1 MANSYSNINLMYIL
15 WRKKP
20 IILSFF
26 LNLFNKLAFANCVA
40 KLKLFA
46 SISAT
51 DAKPR
56 NVTSNIYNDRY
67 DK

>member
-1 MANSYSNINLMYIL
+1 
-15 WRKKP
+15 
-20 IILSFF
+20 
-26 LNLFNKLAFANCVA
+26 LAFAYRVA

-56 NVTSNIYNDRY
+56 NVVRQCKKTAEQTTQRPKLKITNKEFKD
-67 DK
+67 